1 MCSNGPRE
9 IFWHRRSILFSAAY
23 LGSGRQNQTNAK
35 GLPRVLHADGRLE
48 STVYAEV
55 GDIIAPHYA
64 WYTRSSTVN
73 TIEQIPSGFVYSD
86 DPNGRYQVAA
96 TLVGFHELTGIQAK
110 GSLEKYME
118 PGVLVPDG
126 NGDTIFVPKSFTTDF
141 CAGLIQS
148 DQLKEKLPRIA
159 RLLTVPLPFRIGR
172 RLIYPK
178 TGYDPRFATYLLPDA
193 PALYRDTH

>member
-1 MCSNGPRE
+1 MGRGEIPR
-9 IFWHRRSILFSAAY
+9 HRRSTLLPAAN
-23 LGSGRQNQTNAK
+23 LGPSRRTQTNAK
-35 GLPRVLHADGRLE
+35 GIPRVLHADGRLE

-55 GDIIAPHYA
+55 GNIIAPHYA

-96 TLVGFHELTGIQAK
+96 TLIGFRELTGIQAK

-118 PGVLVPDG
+118 PGVLTSDG
-126 NGDTIFVPKSFTTDF
+126 NGATIFIPKSFTTDF

-148 DQLKEKLPRIA
+148 DQLKKSFRESPVCLPCHYLSRSETACFIQPRA
-159 RLLTVPLPFRIGR
+159 TIR
-172 RLIYPK
+172 
-178 TGYDPRFATYLLPDA
+178 RFATYLFA
-193 PALYRDTH
+193 